1 MHVSRSKGKQCIRA
15 RGKIRSRGSK
25 KTWRPLRKLYS
36 PAHHTKT
43 YNKKKRKSRDTIRK
57 KKNTESL
64 HNEIKEDL
72 SLAEGQMEDLQSP
85 QTHCHEEGFPPVAE
99 QGNEPTG
106 EELTQ
111 AVDSHLRGKA
121 LGQEWHSQVTGQDWL
136 SSKAP

>member
-1 MHVSRSKGKQCIRA
+1 M
-15 RGKIRSRGSK
+15 
-25 KTWRPLRKLYS
+25 RKLYS

-43 YNKKKRKSRDTIRK
+43 YNKKEKVEGHHPQ
-57 KKNTESL
+57 KKNTESI

-85 QTHCHEEGFPPVAE
+85 QTHCHEEGFPPMAGH
-99 QGNEPTG
+99 GNEPTG
-106 EELTQ
+106 EELTE
-111 AVDSHLRGKA
+111 AVDSQLRGKA